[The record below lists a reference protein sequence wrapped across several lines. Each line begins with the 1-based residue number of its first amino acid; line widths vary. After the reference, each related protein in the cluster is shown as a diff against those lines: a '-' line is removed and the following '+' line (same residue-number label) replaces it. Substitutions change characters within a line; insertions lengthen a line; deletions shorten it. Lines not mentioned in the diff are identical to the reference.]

1 MIFNKRFL
9 LILLRVLNILA
20 FSLAMAYTAIETDLS
35 ITPYMFGGL
44 LLIAVLELTWWL
56 QKQERTWAQFLQS
69 VKYGDF
75 NRAYQRKTNSKEL
88 EEAYDLISESMEV
101 LKTNRE
107 AEFRLLQTVLRHISV
122 AVVCFKESGEIV
134 FTNKTF
140 NELLDIQG
148 LSKIDVL
155 KNAAPHIYK
164 VLNTDEELPSEWLD
178 HENGKKL
185 LIKTERFRLK
195 GQKLRLASITDIR
208 SSLERKELE
217 SYQNLMRV
225 MTHEIMNSTTPVLSL
240 IRVVNNKLIKDDALE
255 ILSPKDQ
262 MNTAKSLSVIEE
274 RTAGILKFVE
284 AYKQINKSVNPQLET
299 VDLNEFVQTVIT
311 LLDES
316 VKVNLSPGHSENSL
330 LNIDR
335 SLMTQ
340 VLINLIKNAHDAV
353 NTIPNPEICIRLIST
368 STSTQII
375 IEDNGPG
382 INKAALNEIFV
393 PFFTSKQ
400 NGSGIGLAI
409 SKKIVIAHS
418 GQLYY
423 QRRDGLTQFII
434 ELPQ

>member
-1 MIFNKRFL
+1 MIFKKRFL
-9 LILLRVLNILA
+9 LILLRVLIILA

-88 EEAYDLISESMEV
+88 EEAYDLISESMEM

-148 LSKIDVL
+148 LAKIDL
-155 KNAAPHIYK
+155 LEHTAPQIHK
-164 VLNTDEELPSEWLD
+164 TLSAEEASPSEWID
-178 HENGKKL
+178 HKNGKKL

-240 IRVVNNKLIKDDALE
+240 IRVVNKKLIKDDALE

-262 MNTAKSLSVIEE
+262 INTAKSLNAIED

-284 AYKQINKSVNPQLET
+284 AYKQINKSVSPQFESVQLH
-299 VDLNEFVQTVIT
+299 EFIQSVIT
-311 LLDES
+311 LLDKSVEVKASPAHEES
-316 VKVNLSPGHSENSL
+316 HI
-330 LNIDR
+330 NIDR
-335 SLMTQ
+335 SLMAQ
-340 VLINLIKNAHDAV
+340 VLINLVKNAHDAV
-353 NTIPNPEICIRLIST
+353 HSIPSPLVQIRLNS
-368 STSTQII
+368 SDRHTQII

-382 INKAALNEIFV
+382 ISESALNEVFV
-393 PFFTSKQ
+393 PFYTTKT

-409 SKKIVIAHS
+409 SKKIVLAHS

-434 ELPQ
+434 ELAK